1 MITKDPVQDAKKTL
15 RRQIL
20 KVRDALTEEERVQAS
35 NRLKEHIL
43 GHPWYIESEVL
54 LGFVSY
60 GSEIDTKEIL
70 KAALGAGKQVFVPKI
85 IQHEENGK
93 KEMQFY
99 RIRALDELQSGF
111 KGIMEPSED
120 AELFLYREE
129 KADCKNHA

>member
-20 KVRDALTEEERVQAS
+20 KVRDALTEEERTQAS

-60 GSEIDTKEIL
+60 GSEIDTGEIL
-70 KAALGAGKQVFVPKI
+70 RAA
-85 IQHEENGK
+85 
-93 KEMQFY
+93 
-99 RIRALDELQSGF
+99 
-111 KGIMEPSED
+111 PSI
-120 AELFLYREE
+120 LFQM
-129 KADCKNHA
+129 